1 MQNIITVIFE
11 NESEG
16 YQLIT
21 ELRNAPVTEEAS
33 ILQMALVKCDK
44 SGLELLDRY
53 DGIAASSE
61 GTVLGGLTGA
71 LLGVLGGPIGMLLM
85 GTTGA
90 LAGTMASTGGAVAGA
105 AMLETVAGKLIEGDV
120 ALILLADEEY
130 ESYLD
135 NKFEKFSVEILRHD
149 AIEIAEEVE
158 EANNIEREM
167 QRQALMQ
174 LRQSKAEEQK
184 ARLQEKREARKAE
197 LEADFEEY
205 KKNYQL

>member
-1 MQNIITVIFE
+1 MVLCLYHQFKIVTRKEKTMQNIITVIFE

-105 AMLETVAGKLIEGDV
+105 AMLETVAGKLIEG
-120 ALILLADEEY
+120 EPEH
-130 ESYLD
+130 E
-135 NKFEKFSVEILRHD
+135 LRLTWTRVGSHLPSPPVLSSPVPGPCRSRHPQ
-149 AIEIAEEVE
+149 IPRG
-158 EANNIEREM
+158 EAHRFGHHRPAA
-167 QRQALMQ
+167 QPLFRDGH
-174 LRQSKAEEQK
+174 KPPPCK
-184 ARLQEKREARKAE
+184 C
-197 LEADFEEY
+197 
-205 KKNYQL
+205 